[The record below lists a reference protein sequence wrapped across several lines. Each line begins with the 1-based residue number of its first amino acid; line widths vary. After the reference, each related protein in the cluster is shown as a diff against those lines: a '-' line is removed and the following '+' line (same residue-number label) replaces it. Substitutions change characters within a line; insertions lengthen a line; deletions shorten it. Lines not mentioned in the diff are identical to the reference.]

1 MINFSQISRI
11 EIDDL
16 EQIIDEKY
24 NPQKADLIKLKT
36 VILKYYNDYTNIE
49 NCKRIKKVSFNDAD
63 KNTLLAL
70 YNSLTK
76 TAQTVIQVVLDNLNP
91 KHESKCLFCGIGECD
106 EMDHYL
112 PKEHFPQYSILFKNL
127 LPICGKCNKKKGQNI
142 PGDVSDYLHLA
153 YDKISID
160 DYLELDIKITSGNSP
175 ILNFKIIPTA
185 KQVIQNHI
193 KALNLVK
200 RYNKKGVQYILRINA
215 LCDDFGE
222 QYALEELKRNFKET
236 STYFG
241 ENFWK
246 SVLIKKLL
254 EIKYLEKYCA

>member
-1 MINFSQISRI
+1 MINFSQISRL

-16 EQIIDEKY
+16 EKIIDEKY
-24 NPQKADLIKLKT
+24 NPQKADLIRLKSA
-36 VILKYYNDYTNIE
+36 ILKSYNDYADIE
-49 NCKRIKKVSFNDAD
+49 NCKRLKKTGLSDAD
-63 KNTLLAL
+63 KNTLLTL

-76 TAQTVIQVVLDNLNP
+76 TAQIVIQIVVDNLNP

-112 PKEHFPQYSILFKNL
+112 PKEHFPEYSILFKNL
-127 LPICGKCNKKKGQNI
+127 LPICGKCNKKKGQKI
-142 PGDVSDYLHLA
+142 PGDSLDYLHLT

-160 DYLELDIKITSGNSP
+160 DYLEIDFRINPGSSP
-175 ILNFKIIPTA
+175 IINYKILNTA
-185 KQVIQNHI
+185 KPIIENHI
-193 KALNLVK
+193 NALNLIK

-215 LCDDFGE
+215 LCDDFGK
-222 QYALEELKRNFKET
+222 QYALDELKRNFKET
-236 STYFG
+236 SIYFG

-254 EIKYLEKYCA
+254 EIKYLDQYCA